1 MGNMSVGT
9 QMILRL
15 AADLVVDGATHPVAA
30 ALARGA
36 RMRTLAGPGA
46 FAAML
51 GIDELAVRRAEGG
64 LVDVDSLPAAY
75 LSHLDSLEPRL
86 DLVGLRQLALQADGS
101 VDGEVH
107 SDEYGDAD
115 VVDLAAHRAARSR
128 ADHQRVC

>member
-1 MGNMSVGT
+1 MSVGT

-15 AADLVVDGATHPVAA
+15 AADLVVDGASHPVAA

-36 RMRTLAGPGA
+36 RMRTLADPGA

-64 LVDVDSLPAAY
+64 LLDVDSLPAAY

-86 DLVGLRQLALQADGS
+86 DLVGLRQLALQADGP
-101 VDGEVH
+101 VDGGAGTG
-107 SDEYGDAD
+107 EYGDAD
-115 VVDLAAHRAARSR
+115 VVDLAAHRDARAR